1 MRRRRTGSAGERVD
15 AVDHAGRARGLGD
28 VDDVDGGVGRRPGR
42 AQDVERAA
50 ADIVGGLASRCRW
63 IELSAAALGGGAE
76 GVVERRHEVNDILA
90 RRWRVVAAEKVLK
103 AS

>member
-1 MRRRRTGSAGERVD
+1 MRRRRTGSAGEQVD

-28 VDDVDGGVGRRPGR
+28 

-90 RRWRVVAAEKVLK
+90 RRWRVVAAEKVLQ